1 MKPAASAS
9 LLALILAAA
18 ACVPFAAERVDLTLP
33 GQWEQSLHRKNMD
46 PGAIENPL
54 AVTPE
59 MRAEARSLAG
69 QGTSLERLD
78 RLKRSLLEWSRRPF
92 EYNPDRSL
100 TAIEA
105 FKARSGNCLSFTS
118 LFIAM
123 ARSAG
128 IPVSAAEI
136 RLARQSYTDG
146 DLILVNTHIAAIFR
160 VPGGTTIYDF
170 RDVQDPAPIMV
181 RALDDIWVG
190 AIFANNRGVDE
201 LRAGRLQS
209 AVKHFDAAV
218 RLVPGFA
225 DAHANLGVAL
235 RRLGDTSGAVQAY
248 YRALA
253 ISPHD
258 PVVLQNL
265 AALYRAMGRDPEA
278 GSALTASKT
287 GVAPPLE
294 QVILG
299 DLLAAQGKDAD
310 ALHLYRRAHKQDPR
324 LPEPLVAI
332 ARVQLHMGRRKE
344 AEQALREAL
353 ALDPE
358 NSEALNQLGSLSPA
372 AASPDSTGGR

>member
-1 MKPAASAS
+1 MKPTASAS

-33 GQWEQSLHRKNMD
+33 GQWEQSLRRKNVD
-46 PGAIENPL
+46 PGALENPL

-59 MRAEARSLAG
+59 MRAEAHSLAG

-160 VPGGTTIYDF
+160 VPSGVTIYDF
-170 RDVQDPAPIMV
+170 RDVQDPAPVMV
-181 RALDDIWVG
+181 RVLDDIWVG

-209 AVKHFDAAV
+209 AVNHFDAAV
-218 RLVPGFA
+218 SLVPGFA

-258 PVVLQNL
+258 PIVLQNL
-265 AALYRAMGRDPEA
+265 AALYRAMGRDAEA
-278 GSALTASKT
+278 GSALAASKT

-310 ALHLYRRAHKQDPR
+310 ALHLYRRAHKLDPR

-332 ARVQLHMGRRKE
+332 ARVQIHMGRRKE

-353 ALDPE
+353 ALDPD
-358 NSEALNQLGSLSPA
+358 NSEALSLLGSLSTA
-372 AASPDSTGGR
+372 AAPPDATGGR